1 MSDPRSTGGDPQSSG
16 GGQPQ
21 WQVIFLREPEKVFR
35 KLPRDLLKRIRKVI
49 DDLAINPIPAGSK
62 KLVGYDN
69 LYRMRVGDWRISYA
83 VEQDRLIVLILEIS
97 PRGGAYRKLPNK

>member
-1 MSDPRSTGGDPQSSG
+1 MNDSQNYEGVQPR
-16 GGQPQ
+16 

-35 KLPRDLLKRIRKVI
+35 KLPKDLLKRIRKVI

-83 VEQDRLIVLILEIS
+83 VEQDRLIVFILEIS
-97 PRGGAYRKLPNK
+97 PRGGAYRKLPHK